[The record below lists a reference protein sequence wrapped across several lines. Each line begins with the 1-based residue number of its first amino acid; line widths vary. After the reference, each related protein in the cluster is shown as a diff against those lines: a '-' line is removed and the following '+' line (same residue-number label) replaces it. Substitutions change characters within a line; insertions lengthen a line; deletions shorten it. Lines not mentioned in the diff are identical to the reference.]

1 MFRNPLQDGFQPSGI
16 RRFRRKL
23 LFSMQ
28 NEQSQK
34 TQQSALDDQFI
45 AWKFGAVGI
54 FDFLQTVRRL
64 RIIQIIRR
72 QMYVQCQ
79 TPALQRKNILFG
91 TQISCTTQKFR
102 IKNNILILH
111 ILTLCLPECMER
123 TRCKNE
129 NIPHI
134 SRMRHS
140 TCLNQPGSPLYK
152 DQLHTFLPVE
162 CHLREISRNG
172 AGINIKRK
180 THSPMLFCFPQGN
193 LFLHRYTS

>member
-54 FDFLQTVRRL
+54 FDFFQTVRRL

-79 TPALQRKNILFG
+79 TPALQWKNILFG
-91 TQISCTTQKFR
+91 THLLHHPEVPDQK
-102 IKNNILILH
+102 
-111 ILTLCLPECMER
+111 
-123 TRCKNE
+123 
-129 NIPHI
+129 
-134 SRMRHS
+134 
-140 TCLNQPGSPLYK
+140 
-152 DQLHTFLPVE
+152 
-162 CHLREISRNG
+162 
-172 AGINIKRK
+172 
-180 THSPMLFCFPQGN
+180 
-193 LFLHRYTS
+193 

>member
-1 MFRNPLQDGFQPSGI
+1 MAGAERTYFCCIGNANLFGIMFRNPLQDGFQPSGI

-91 TQISCTTQKFR
+91 TQISCTTQKF
-102 IKNNILILH
+102 
-111 ILTLCLPECMER
+111 
-123 TRCKNE
+123 
-129 NIPHI
+129 
-134 SRMRHS
+134 
-140 TCLNQPGSPLYK
+140 GSKIIFSYS
-152 DQLHTFLPVE
+152 
-162 CHLREISRNG
+162 I
-172 AGINIKRK
+172 
-180 THSPMLFCFPQGN
+180 
-193 LFLHRYTS
+193 Y

>member
-16 RRFRRKL
+16 RRFRRNL

-102 IKNNILILH
+102 IKNNILISPSEP
-111 ILTLCLPECMER
+111 LPDVDFLSQL
-123 TRCKNE
+123 
-129 NIPHI
+129 IV
-134 SRMRHS
+134 S
-140 TCLNQPGSPLYK
+140 TS
-152 DQLHTFLPVE
+152 
-162 CHLREISRNG
+162 S
-172 AGINIKRK
+172 NIKM
-180 THSPMLFCFPQGN
+180 HGLEDA
-193 LFLHRYTS
+193 